1 MLRSLTCLTAIALS
15 VASAQSGEEIM
26 RKADK
31 ANRSR
36 DERSVIEMKLIAK
49 NGQEQE
55 RSLEV
60 LGFTDQDGDDDKG
73 LMRFMSP
80 PKVRGTAVLTVER
93 SGGADDQWVFLPAL
107 KKTKRIA
114 SGQRTNRFAGTDFT
128 FEDLRSENFEE
139 YQYKRLDDQK
149 EGDRDCWV
157 VEATA
162 KPDVETGYSKR
173 VIWVDKERLTS
184 PRTEFYNSRGEKQ
197 KTLRQLDFSQDHGL
211 WRSRGSIME
220 DHLRGTKTVWRTTE
234 RQINPGL
241 DESTFTVATLE
252 RGA

>member
-114 SGQRTNRFAGTDFT
+114 SGQRTNRFAF
-128 FEDLRSENFEE
+128 FN
-139 YQYKRLDDQK
+139 RLDD
-149 EGDRDCWV
+149 RL
-157 VEATA
+157 
-162 KPDVETGYSKR
+162 KR
-173 VIWVDKERLTS
+173 QSLRL
-184 PRTEFYNSRGEKQ
+184 
-197 KTLRQLDFSQDHGL
+197 
-211 WRSRGSIME
+211 
-220 DHLRGTKTVWRTTE
+220 
-234 RQINPGL
+234 QI
-241 DESTFTVATLE
+241 
-252 RGA
+252 RGAN